1 MNPILWSITLRPQP
15 LEICCWRICY
25 AGRLKNAIR
34 GKEGLEMATGSAVD
48 VVRACLEHE
57 PPEGL
62 RVGPPQI
69 AGTLTLFPIFRDATG
84 LDYITLAEAKEAQR
98 SVEITELGPLG
109 NVSRLVVKNAGALPV
124 LIIDGDLLLGL
135 KQDRVLNTTILVPAR
150 STLEIP
156 VSCVEAGRWHAR
168 SATARRG
175 DFSVSPGVRAAK
187 LKSMI
192 RRTRASGK
200 FDSDQHAIWK
210 EVHKCVGSLGVASE
224 TKAYADIERQ
234 RRSQIEQRLAQ
245 LKPADGQSGVLAAV
259 GGRPVSFD
267 LFDKASTLSRF
278 WQGLI
283 GSYITESLAT
293 AASEVSVD
301 VEAATEWIRGL
312 GSGEASVHPAVG
324 MGEAA
329 LITGAGHDLSALVV
343 DGVPVHIA
351 AQHEKSGSMS
361 LTHAAVD

>member
-1 MNPILWSITLRPQP
+1 
-15 LEICCWRICY
+15 
-25 AGRLKNAIR
+25 
-34 GKEGLEMATGSAVD
+34 MATGSAVD

-69 AGTLTLFPIFRDATG
+69 AGTLTLFPIFRDAAS
-84 LDYITLAEAKEAQR
+84 LDYVTLAEAKATQK
-98 SVEITELGPLG
+98 SVEITELGELG
-109 NVSRLVVKNAGALPV
+109 TVSRLVVRNAGALPV

-156 VSCVEAGRWHAR
+156 VSCIEAGRWHAR

-187 LKSMI
+187 LKSVI
-192 RRTRASGK
+192 LRTRVSGK

-210 EVHKCVGSLGVASE
+210 EVDKYVGSLGVASE
-224 TKAYADIERQ
+224 THAYSDIERQ

-283 GSYITESLAT
+283 GSYITESLASAT
-293 AASEVSVD
+293 SEVSVD
-301 VEAATEWIRGL
+301 VEAATAWIRGL

-351 AQHEKSGSMS
+351 ASQHEKRGSMS